1 MKISPKVME
10 ALKVFIIAI
19 VTAALVFLQSV
30 FAGCVSADNGASVKI
45 DKDTNVNVPI
55 ELVVPDLEVSDER

>member
-10 ALKVFIIAI
+10 ALKVFITAV

-30 FAGCVSADNGASVKI
+30 LVGCVSADNGASVKV
-45 DKDTNVNVPI
+45 DKNTNVNVPI
-55 ELVVPDLEVSDER
+55 ELVVPDLEVSDE